1 MTIRNSLAI
10 ACVLSAFALPT
21 YAQTCTPEDAMHRA
35 EVAAETINRIAD
47 NDPEKAAALH
57 QKLLDFQERDPTRDR
72 HSACEAYDRIIAEL
86 EREDEQAE

>member
-21 YAQTCTPEDAMHRA
+21 YAQTCTPEDAIQRA
-35 EVAAETINRIAD
+35 EVAAETINRMAD

-86 EREDEQAE
+86 EREDEPAN

>member
-1 MTIRNSLAI
+1 MTIRNSLTI
-10 ACVLSAFALPT
+10 ACVLSVFALPS
-21 YAQTCTPEDAMHRA
+21 YAQTCTPEAAMQRA

-57 QKLLDFQERDPTRDR
+57 EKLLKFQERDPTRDR

-86 EREDEQAE
+86 ERDDAQD